1 MPQKKPSRLSTKPG
15 VKSQPDNPDNW
26 VEDRNGDKPNGMASL
41 REVANS
47 SETKVKGKT
56 KRITFEVSEQ
66 QHQATKILAAQ
77 KNMTIKELM
86 QSLLTTELI
95 KNQS

>member
-1 MPQKKPSRLSTKPG
+1 MSQKKQSRLSTKPG
-15 VKSQPDNPDNW
+15 VKPQPDNPDNW
-26 VEDRNGDKPNGMASL
+26 VQNRNGNND
-41 REVANS
+41 VANP
-47 SETKVKGKT
+47 SEPKGNT
-56 KRITFEVSEQ
+56 KRITFEVSQQ

>member
-15 VKSQPDNPDNW
+15 VKPQPENPDSW
-26 VEDRNGDKPNGMASL
+26 VENRNGSED
-41 REVANS
+41 VANS
-47 SETKVKGKT
+47 SEAKGKT

-86 QSLLTTELI
+86 QSLLTSELI

>member
-1 MPQKKPSRLSTKPG
+1 MSQKKPSRLSTKPG
-15 VKSQPDNPDNW
+15 VKPQPENPDSW
-26 VEDRNGDKPNGMASL
+26 VENRNGSED
-41 REVANS
+41 VANS
-47 SETKVKGKT
+47 SEPKGKT

-86 QSLLTTELI
+86 QSLLVTELI
-95 KNQS
+95 KNQ

>member
-1 MPQKKPSRLSTKPG
+1 MSQKKSSRLSTKPG
-15 VKSQPDNPDNW
+15 VKSQPANPDSW
-26 VEDRNGDKPNGMASL
+26 VESRNGNNDI
-41 REVANS
+41 ANPL
-47 SETKVKGKT
+47 EAKGKT

-77 KNMTIKELM
+77 KNMTIKEFM